1 MNENELAAIMDNH
14 PRVVKEKGRM
24 PDMTES
30 EYEKTLEPISKAC
43 IDIVN
48 DDGYGDAKRY
58 KLFAELKKSKND
70 ITIVFDGNSSLCI
83 MRKDYKM
90 IKAKQ

>member
-43 IDIVN
+43 IDVVN
-48 DDGYGDAKRY
+48 DNGYGNAKRY
-58 KLFAELKKSKND
+58 KLIVFLKKCKND
-70 ITIVFDGNSSLCI
+70 ISVIFDGNSSLCI
-83 MRKDYKM
+83 LRKDIKL